1 MRINAIDNNALI
13 AALLGPGTVSRGRLR
28 PVDVA
33 RGEDAPPAYG
43 ASPAVSDEDVVDIR
57 GVRAPDRIPTSPSN
71 SVRSATTP
79 GAIPS
84 PEQALNKPDGEQS
97 DDADARADAGES
109 KGVDGKPLS
118 DEEESQIRELKQR
131 DAEVRRHEQAHKAAA
146 GAHASGGPH
155 YEYQTGP
162 DGKQYAVGGHVTID
176 MSPVAND
183 PQATIQKM
191 QQIQRAA
198 TAPAEPSSQD
208 RAVAA
213 QARATEQQARQELAE
228 KRRSESQDSEDS
240 GQEDSGQAASEPGR
254 AAISGQATNSGQ
266 AASEPGRAAI
276 PGQATNSGQA
286 TFEPGR
292 AAISGQATNSGQA
305 ASEPGRAAISGQAT
319 IAEGI
324 GQFISA
330 GSASA
335 RRALDEIGRDRASP
349 IENAS
354 GSATGT
360 GQAREGIASHF
371 AQESGNI
378 AFEHSAGRPSE
389 PAYSAVSESVNQVG
403 HAQHA
408 ALVRA
413 YASPR
418 PSPRASVLNLVA

>member
-254 AAISGQATNSGQ
+254 AAISGQAT
-266 AASEPGRAAI
+266 
-276 PGQATNSGQA
+276 
-286 TFEPGR
+286 
-292 AAISGQATNSGQA
+292 
-305 ASEPGRAAISGQAT
+305 